1 MFAAADLSDDA
12 FLGGRLRLWQ
22 PRVGYRAAVDPV
34 LLAAAVAAK
43 PGQSVLEL
51 GCGAGAAIL
60 CLATRMPGLTL
71 AGIELQPPYADL
83 ARRNAARNG
92 VALAVE
98 TGDLAQMPAVLRRGF
113 DHVIANPPFYP
124 ADGSPSPDVGRDLA
138 LRSGLPLA
146 TWLDASA
153 RRLSPGGYLTLI
165 LASAALPEALRAID
179 TRLGSVA
186 VLPVAPRQGQQAH
199 RIILRARKGGRAVFR
214 LLAPFVLHDGVTHER
229 DRDSHTAAANAVLR
243 DGCDLCARFS

>member
-1 MFAAADLSDDA
+1 MFATTDLSDDA

-34 LLAAAVAAK
+34 LLAAAVAAR

-60 CLATRMPGLTL
+60 CLATRVPGLTL
-71 AGIELQPPYADL
+71 AGIELQARYADL

-98 TGDLAQMPAVLRRGF
+98 TGDLAQLPAVLRHGF

-124 ADGSPSPDVGRDLA
+124 ADGSPSPDPGRDTALRTGLA
-138 LRSGLPLA
+138 LA
-146 TWLDASA
+146 AWFDVAA
-153 RRLSPGGYLTLI
+153 RRLNPGGDLTLI
-165 LASAALPEALRAID
+165 LAAAALPEALVAIAP
-179 TRLGSVA
+179 RLGSVA
-186 VLPVAPRQGQQAH
+186 VLPVAPRAGKPAH
-199 RIILRARKGGRAVFR
+199 RIILRAHKGKRAALR
-214 LLAPFVLHDGVTHER
+214 LLAPFVLHDGEAHAR
-229 DRDSHTAAANAVLR
+229 DRDSHTAAANTVLR
-243 DGCDLCARFS
+243 DGGDLCARFS